1 MVNHVGFYIKVNF
14 ADSLSK
20 NQTIRESHVDEK
32 NMLET
37 KTEYEYIKPRFME
50 TRNF

>member
-37 KTEYEYIKPRFME
+37 KTEYEYIKPCFME
-50 TRNF
+50 VRTF